1 MVAPS
6 VYVSRMV
13 ELVSALSSNASADVI
28 DRVLSDSVDFARRS
42 IGLERVAIFLFT
54 PDRQS
59 MAGTWGTDGS
69 GQTGDEH
76 DVMFSTNDLVR
87 QLFENA
93 ERGCLWTVYQDCP
106 LVAHEGG
113 QSRIIA
119 RGWNVGTVIRGA
131 GEPHGIMFNDS
142 ALSGAPVDED
152 KQAWAAV
159 LCSLLGRA
167 LDPCLVRFFDG
178 DSGEER
184 KQHPLVRRAAY
195 LLASEPAMS
204 FEALAQRLRVSKGY
218 LTRTFKR
225 CAGTSIVSYRNELRL
240 AQFLNQ
246 IGSKPVLAAALGA
259 GFGSYPQFHRV
270 FRARFGKTPREYLFE
285 QRSMSRPDHASPM
298 NAAQVSPNHSRPRPS
313 SNEAREIS

>member
-1 MVAPS
+1 MA
-6 VYVSRMV
+6 
-13 ELVSALSSNASADVI
+13 EIVSALNADASADLI
-28 DRVLSDSVDFARRS
+28 DRVLRDTVECARRT
-42 IGLERVAIFLFT
+42 IGFERASIFLFF
-54 PDRQS
+54 PDRQT

-69 GQTGDEH
+69 GQTTDEH
-76 DVMFSTNDLVR
+76 DVMFATNDLVR
-87 QLFENA
+87 QFLDNA
-93 ERGCLWTVYQDCP
+93 ERGYLWSVCRDCP
-106 LVAHEGG
+106 LVVHDNGE
-113 QSRIIA
+113 SRIIA
-119 RGWNVGTVIRGA
+119 RGWNAGTVIRGA
-131 GEPHGIMFNDS
+131 GVPHGIMFNDS
-142 ALSGAPVDED
+142 ALSGAEVDED
-152 KQAWAAV
+152 KQARAAV

-184 KQHPLVRRAAY
+184 KQHPLVRKAAH
-195 LLASEPAMS
+195 LLASEPSMS

-246 IGSKPVLAAALGA
+246 IERKPVLAAALGA

-285 QRSMSRPDHASPM
+285 QRNTARPVH
-298 NAAQVSPNHSRPRPS
+298 VSL
-313 SNEAREIS
+313 